1 MWPLPHGWGAQ
12 SMLKS
17 LKTKRLDRVEAAY
30 LAILRVA
37 VLAVATLCLV
47 AAIGFAI
54 DGMWRIAVSTDVE
67 EQQTAVSAAEVISA
81 MRISPPPRQEPGQPQ
96 ISPAVRQA
104 HAGFQQK
111 VFRPYYAVYKR
122 ASDAYKKDED
132 KTLSEAELLAALG
145 YDLDAYAAGS
155 SLATKLFV
163 ERPDYQQ
170 QAQAAVAAAMSDPG
184 TVRLLTDYKAAEK
197 TAQSCSTITER
208 RRVWDS
214 NSTACSDWFYT
225 PYGCEVTRN
234 VPVQRCVPAYP
245 DGIVSP
251 IVAFGRADDTFRTLW
266 ADRADA
272 NAGDAA
278 LERSDRENTR
288 AAIGPRLLIALQIIG
303 GFLAVMFFFLIIAV
317 ERHLRKLAQIPNVVT
332 ENDGRT

>member
-1 MWPLPHGWGAQ
+1 
-12 SMLKS
+12 MLKN
-17 LKTKRLDRVEAAY
+17 LKTTRLDRVESAY

-37 VLAVATLCLV
+37 MLAVATLCLI

-54 DGMWRIAVSTDVE
+54 DGLWRITVSTDI
-67 EQQTAVSAAEVISA
+67 EQKPTAVSAAEVISA
-81 MRISPPPRQEPGQPQ
+81 MKTSTQPRQEPGQTQ
-96 ISPAVRQA
+96 ISSAVRQA
-104 HAGFQQK
+104 HANFQQK
-111 VFRPYYAVYKR
+111 VFRPYYAIYKR
-122 ASDAYKKDED
+122 TSDAYKKNED
-132 KTLSEAELLAALG
+132 KTLSEAELLSALG
-145 YDLDAYAAGS
+145 YDLESYATGA

-163 ERPDYQQ
+163 ENPGYQQ
-170 QAQAAVAAAMSDPG
+170 QAQATVGAAMSDPG
-184 TVRLLTDYKAAEK
+184 TLKLLTDYKAAEK
-197 TAQSCSTITER
+197 TAQTCTTITER

-225 PYGCEVTRN
+225 PYGCEVTRS

-251 IVAFGRADDTFRTLW
+251 VVAFGRADDAFRTLW

-272 NAGDAA
+272 NAADADF
-278 LERSDRENTR
+278 ERSSRENTR

-317 ERHLRKLAQIPNVVT
+317 ERHLRKLAQTTNVDV
-332 ENDGRT
+332 ESEGHA